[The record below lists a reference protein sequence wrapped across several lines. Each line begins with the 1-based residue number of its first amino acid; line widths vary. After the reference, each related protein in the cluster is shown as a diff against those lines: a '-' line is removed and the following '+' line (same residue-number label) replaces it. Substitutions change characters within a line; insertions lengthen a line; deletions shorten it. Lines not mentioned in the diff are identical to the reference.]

1 MAVSTAVLR
10 ELHRIH
16 GQLSDLNDRLT
27 RGPRQVEAR
36 EGQVA
41 KQQTLLEEA
50 QETVKQTKL
59 AADQKQLNLKSG
71 ELKIEDLKAKLNGC
85 SSNKEYQSLLE
96 QISASE
102 MANSVL
108 ADEILESLEKA
119 DELET
124 SVDEAEKNLELAKKE
139 LTKCQETISSEAEVI
154 RADILRL
161 EGDLKMAEKELP
173 VDLKDEY
180 HRVIR
185 GKGADGMAEADGRVC
200 SGCGFQITLNMQN
213 DLILSKPVFCK
224 ACGCLLYICES

>member
-27 RGPRQVEAR
+27 RGPRQVKAR

-41 KQQTLLEEA
+41 RQQAALDEV
-50 QETVKQTKL
+50 QETVKQTKM

-71 ELKIEDLKAKLNGC
+71 EMKIEDLKAKLNGC
-85 SSNKEYQSLLE
+85 SSNKEYQALLE

-108 ADEILESLEKA
+108 SDEILEALEKI
-119 DELET
+119 DQLEL
-124 SVDEAEKNLELAKKE
+124 SVGEAEEHLELAKKE
-139 LTKCQETISSEAEVI
+139 LAKCQDIVSSESDVI
-154 RADILRL
+154 RADISRL
-161 EGDLKMAEKELP
+161 EGDLKSAEDGLP
-173 VDLKDEY
+173 ADLKDEY
-180 HRVIR
+180 RRVIR
-185 GKGADGMAEADGRVC
+185 GKGVDGMAEADGQVC
-200 SGCGFQITLNMQN
+200 LGCGFQITLNMQN

-224 ACGCLLYICES
+224 SCGCLLYISET